1 MLLAGIHPHALKH
14 GLCEKDIAHA
24 WNNALAC
31 ARRDRDDGKTDY
43 LVAGVD
49 QSGRVVEIAARS
61 AGWQE
66 FIAFHAMTPPTKRF
80 LHELGV
86 SLRQ

>member
-24 WNNALAC
+24 WNNAFAC

-43 LVAGVD
+43 LVVGVD
-49 QSGRVVEIAARS
+49 QSGRVVDIAARFGGL
-61 AGWQE
+61 AGIYCFSRHDAADE
-66 FIAFHAMTPPTKRF
+66 AISP
-80 LHELGV
+80 
-86 SLRQ
+86 